1 MQSFDSVGRRWGQ
14 TSSVLGCSQEMAVLL
29 FCTLCLEL
37 QAIQFLYSTL
47 RGLHI
52 CSIPDALEDSIICVF
67 PIL

>member
-1 MQSFDSVGRRWGQ
+1 MV
-14 TSSVLGCSQEMAVLL
+14 VLL
-29 FCTLCLEL
+29 FCTLHLEL

-52 CSIPDALEDSIICVF
+52 SSIPDALEDSIIYVF

>member
-1 MQSFDSVGRRWGQ
+1 MV
-14 TSSVLGCSQEMAVLL
+14 VLL
-29 FCTLCLEL
+29 FCTLHLEL

-52 CSIPDALEDSIICVF
+52 SSIPDALEDSIIYAF